1 MSYYKLKDRIFHH
14 SEKFK
19 ALIEAQDGV
28 EMMETDDYGWE
39 NYRYENDRF
48 RLAHVERYSHMG
60 LEVVHI
66 TCFPR
71 ECSKMPMYG
80 FDVVGYQN
88 DEKEMSKIS
97 GVFMDWSPVM
107 YEEKWHDTTW
117 NKDRKLPVWATVF
130 SKDFIAVRPT
140 EDEYEKIFEVG
151 FDAFERWLDKLNSD
165 EDLTESVSDI
175 ETIIKNQNTYCEHQA
190 SNKRTFGAL
199 KANIGE
205 EKAKY
210 FMTEVL
216 FPKIKTDNLS

>member
-71 ECSKMPMYG
+71 ECSKMPMFG

-88 DEKEMSKIS
+88 DEKQMSKIS

-210 FMTEVL
+210 FMEEIL

>member
-1 MSYYKLKDRIFHH
+1 MFKLKDRIFHH

-19 ALIEAQDGV
+19 KLIEAQDGV
-28 EMMETDDYGWE
+28 ELMDTDDYGWE

-71 ECSKMPMYG
+71 EGSKMPVFG

-88 DEKEMSKIS
+88 DEKQMSKIS
-97 GVFMDWSPVM
+97 GVFIDWSPILTQN
-107 YEEKWHDTTW
+107 KWHDTTW

-130 SKDFIAVRPT
+130 SDDFIAVRPT

-151 FDAFERWLDKLNSD
+151 FDA
-165 EDLTESVSDI
+165 T
-175 ETIIKNQNTYCEHQA
+175 
-190 SNKRTFGAL
+190 
-199 KANIGE
+199 
-205 EKAKY
+205 
-210 FMTEVL
+210 
-216 FPKIKTDNLS
+216 

>member
-19 ALIEAQDGV
+19 ELIEAQDGV
-28 EMMETDDYGWE
+28 QMMETDDYGWE

-88 DEKEMSKIS
+88 DEKGMSKIS

-210 FMTEVL
+210 FMEEIL
-216 FPKIKTDNLS
+216 FPKIKHDNLS

>member
-28 EMMETDDYGWE
+28 ELMETDDYGWE

-71 ECSKMPMYG
+71 ECSKMPVFG

-88 DEKEMSKIS
+88 DEKQMSKIS

-107 YEEKWHDTTW
+107 YEEKWHDTQW

-165 EDLTESVSDI
+165 EHLTDSVNDI

-205 EKAKY
+205 EKARY
-210 FMTEVL
+210 FMTNVL